1 MNLYNYLYNIS
12 LLGNLICDWISTS
25 VVKEGLYYYDFRVRC
40 QLYTTLYFSNRYCHK
55 CPLQL
60 NYIKYLDAFIYDVP
74 EKEMKLIWY
83 PIEG

>member
-1 MNLYNYLYNIS
+1 MDFCNYLYNVLS
-12 LLGNLICDWISTS
+12 LGLSIDDWISTS
-25 VVKEGLYYYDFRVRC
+25 VVKEGLYSYDFRVRC
-40 QLYTTLYFSNRYCHK
+40 QLYTTLYFTNRYCHR

-60 NYIKYLDAFIYDVP
+60 NYIKYLDAFIYDAP